1 MSPEDRARAVIAGGD
16 EPAAALEEIAGALRD
31 AHDDAL
37 AEELLIAV
45 ARRALRGAWRP
56 DERTALAGVLR
67 DHQQFG
73 YARRLLARVR
83 RSDGDSE
90 RLRQQH
96 ALCTYKDLEL
106 PARRRLDRALEI
118 LEEGP
123 PSDRTA
129 ETFGIAGAILKRRW
143 ELDARQHDLE
153 AALSSYRRGFER
165 EGDPERW
172 YAGVNA
178 AFVSDQLAALD
189 GDRAGALQADARHTR
204 EQIVAGLAGGD
215 GGWHDATLGEAHFG
229 LGEFGRARDALG
241 AVGAQTKD
249 LWRQE
254 TTAMQLAA
262 LARLHGVTDDPGA
275 VGALAAL
282 VGGRAGAVQRAFVG
296 KVGIALSGGGYRSSL
311 FHIGVLA
318 RLAECRVLRHVE
330 VLSCVSGG
338 SILGAYYYLALRRLL
353 ERKPDGEIADEDY
366 VELVREVAA
375 GFLAGVRKN
384 LRGQLFTSLAGNAKM
399 LATGYSRTDRVSE
412 LLEAHFYGAVRMP
425 ELLVVPAGERG
436 GFTLR
441 YQNWLRLAKVPILV
455 LNATT
460 LNTGHSWQFT
470 PTWMGEP
477 PFATDERVD
486 ASRRLRRVYYRDAP
500 DHDALR
506 RPRLATAVAA
516 SACVPGLF
524 APVRLRRLYDDDVD
538 VDVELVDGG
547 VHDNQG
553 IASLVEQDCTVI
565 LVSDASGQ
573 LRDADDPKRFLL
585 RVLKRSNDILMKRV
599 RATQY
604 AELAHRTRAGA
615 LRGFMTVHL
624 TKGLPAPPRDW
635 SECQEKWTPEDDA
648 LPESADSPYGIDPAV
663 QRALAELRTDLD
675 SFSDDEAYALMAL
688 GYRMTERDLPP
699 ALRELG
705 PPLDAA
711 WPFDDRL
718 QSMQSGDAARLAAS
732 LGPGADLLFRKP
744 KAWLRRLPVPGRG

>member
-1 MSPEDRARAVIAGGD
+1 M
-16 EPAAALEEIAGALRD
+16 IAGADESAETLKSIAGSLRD
-31 AHDDAL
+31 AHDAGL
-37 AEELLIAV
+37 GEEMLIAV
-45 ARRALRGAWRP
+45 ARRALRGEWRP
-56 DERTALAGVLR
+56 AERSALAEVLR

-73 YARRLLARVR
+73 YARRLLSRVR
-83 RSDGDSE
+83 AGGDSE

-118 LEEGP
+118 LMEGP

-129 ETFGIAGAILKRRW
+129 ETFGIAGAILKRLW
-143 ELDARQHDLE
+143 EVDARQGDLE
-153 AALSSYRRGFER
+153 AALAFYRRGFEH
-165 EGDPERW
+165 EDDADRW

-178 AFVSDQLAALD
+178 AFVSDQLADLEQHD
-189 GDRAGALQADARHTR
+189 GDRAQWLKADAERIR
-204 EQIVAGLAGGD
+204 KQIVAELSGGD
-215 GGWHDATLGEAHFG
+215 GGWGDATLGEAYFG
-229 LGEFGRARDALG
+229 LGDFGRAKDALG
-241 AVGAQTKD
+241 AVGAKTKE

-254 TTAMQLAA
+254 TTAMQLAT
-262 LARLHGVTDDPGA
+262 LARLHGVADDPA
-275 VGALAAL
+275 AIGALTAL

-353 ERKPDGEIADEDY
+353 EKHAGRRHQRQGLRRSRPRSGSGLSRRRPQGPSRPAVHEPRRQREDARHRLLTHRSRQR
-366 VELVREVAA
+366 VCSKSTSTTGCECRSCSSCRPANAA
-375 GFLAGVRKN
+375 
-384 LRGQLFTSLAGNAKM
+384 
-399 LATGYSRTDRVSE
+399 
-412 LLEAHFYGAVRMP
+412 
-425 ELLVVPAGERG
+425 

-441 YQNWLRLAKVPILV
+441 HQNWLRKAKVPILV

-460 LNTGHSWQFT
+460 LNTGHNWQFT

-486 ASRRLRRVYYRDAP
+486 ASQRLRRVYYRDAP
-500 DHDALR
+500 DQDALR

-524 APVRLRRLYDDDVD
+524 APIRLRRLYDD

-553 IASLVEQDCTVI
+553 VASLVEQDCSVI

-573 LRDADDPKRFLL
+573 LRDTDDPKRFLL

-604 AELAHRTRAGA
+604 AELANRHA
-615 LRGFMTVHL
+615 
-624 TKGLPAPPRDW
+624 PAR
-635 SECQEKWTPEDDA
+635 C
-648 LPESADSPYGIDPAV
+648 
-663 QRALAELRTDLD
+663 
-675 SFSDDEAYALMAL
+675 
-688 GYRMTERDLPP
+688 
-699 ALRELG
+699 
-705 PPLDAA
+705 
-711 WPFDDRL
+711 
-718 QSMQSGDAARLAAS
+718 AAS
-732 LGPGADLLFRKP
+732 
-744 KAWLRRLPVPGRG
+744 